1 MNKNLSKATWYLK
14 KWPLLKYFTL
24 DRFLFTED
32 VARKS
37 RSAKYTFFQYQ
48 IKLIKFFQILK
59 TYQWRNSF
67 LIRLWPTVCNFT
79 KKQTPSQTFS
89 MTSLK
94 LLQRL
99 FPRASLSLL
108 LLSLDKNN
116 RYYKHCIKQ
125 TTPKQLLILV
135 NDSDLQKLTWNYEVY
150 NSHRANVYSS
160 WNPLPY
166 LSNSVKLHMHPY
178 AKNVWVNI

>member
-1 MNKNLSKATWYLK
+1 MIPEKMALAE
-14 KWPLLKYFTL
+14 KYFTL

-37 RSAKYTFFQYQ
+37 RSAKYIFFQYQ

-59 TYQWRNSF
+59 AYQWRNSF

-79 KKQTPSQTFS
+79 KKQTPSKTFS

-125 TTPKQLLILV
+125 TTPKQLLILFI
-135 NDSDLQKLTWNYEVY
+135 DSDLQKTDLKLRSVQ
-150 NSHRANVYSS
+150 
-160 WNPLPY
+160 
-166 LSNSVKLHMHPY
+166 LS
-178 AKNVWVNI
+178 